1 MDKKPY
7 LRKILY
13 IDAKLL
19 FTANKDQVI
28 IVSNL
33 NFECIYETAAQAQ
46 ASSNKNCIFKIFKRK
61 SDYWKETSLEY
72 LLEQEGLLNSAET
85 LNFYKIVKP

>member
-1 MDKKPY
+1 MDNKPY

-19 FTANKDQVI
+19 FTNNKDQVI
-28 IVSNL
+28 IVSDLNL
-33 NFECIYETAAQAQ
+33 ECIYETAAKAQ
-46 ASSNKNCIFKIFKRK
+46 ANSTKNCIYKTFKRK
-61 SDYWKETSLEY
+61 SDYWKDTSLEY
-72 LLEQEGLLNSAET
+72 ILEQEHLLSSVDK